1 MRTTS
6 PIAALFGKSPFR
18 PLQEHMRVAA
28 ECAEHLVP
36 LFEAL
41 LAGDRDRLR
50 DERGR
55 IFELEREADQL
66 KNDLRSH
73 LPRGLFM
80 PVDRRD
86 LLHLLGAQD
95 SIADGAQDI
104 ASLLTVHEIQVPECL
119 RGELL
124 PFTHSVL
131 ETVRVAK
138 QAVSEIDELV
148 ESGFRGGELEAV
160 GAIIA
165 RISDLETATDETGLR
180 LVGELFRHEDEIR
193 PLHVI
198 YWQKVIRQLGRI
210 ADHAENVG
218 DRLRLMIAR

>member
-148 ESGFRGGELEAV
+148 REVVHGDLRIGDAIKEINSLVTLNRIFEVLVLEDASKSAIDGVKAKIAELDP
-160 GAIIA
+160 
-165 RISDLETATDETGLR
+165 S
-180 LVGELFRHEDEIR
+180 R
-193 PLHVI
+193 PVE
-198 YWQKVIRQLGRI
+198 RQLVATSPTDSRSKKK
-210 ADHAENVG
+210 ASKAT
-218 DRLRLMIAR
+218 